1 MNSFEEYIGRM
12 NRLSLVLEFLFQ
24 LRKRLPALLGKREKG
39 EVKEKLEK
47 RGTKESTEKTEFQA

>member
-1 MNSFEEYIGRM
+1 M
-12 NRLSLVLEFLFQ
+12 NRLSLVLVFLFQ